1 MKRGIM
7 LFLALLLTVALAFSV
22 AATTVTDPTTATE
35 PTKEVYDKWVED
47 AAPITD
53 YAFTFAFVG
62 DTQNLN
68 EFNPEKMPELY
79 QWLLKMKEEKN
90 LQFVAGLG
98 DITDNS
104 NLEEWTTAQESIS
117 QLNGVVP
124 YTVVRGNHDGSILFT
139 AFMATEEY
147 KNQLAG
153 TYDDTYMNVYNTFQ
167 VGTLKYMVFGLD
179 HGPSDDV
186 LNWASEIIASHPDH
200 NVIITTHGYLNK
212 EGELIN
218 RENSSIPP
226 TRQQGK
232 NDGPE
237 IFEKLVSK
245 HENIVLVACGHINGT
260 PEILRTEKVGEH
272 GNVIQQLLI
281 DPSRLDGP
289 SYGGPT
295 GLVALLHISADG
307 KTVQVENYST
317 AKGIHYGEGLT
328 FQLHSV
334 GGNANE
340 TPFDATSIIIA
351 AAAVCLVAVVVVVI
365 LVAKKKKKVAAE

>member
-1 MKRGIM
+1 MKKA
-7 LFLALLLTVALAFSV
+7 FLLLLTLAIIGAMVFSV
-22 AATTVTDPTTATE
+22 SATTVTDATEATE
-35 PTKEVYDKWVED
+35 PVYDKWVED

-53 YAFTFAFVG
+53 YAFTIAFVG

-98 DITDNS
+98 DITDNN
-104 NLEEWTTAQESIS
+104 NLQEWQTAQESIF
-117 QLNGVVP
+117 QLNGQVP
-124 YTVVRGNHDGSILFT
+124 YTLVRGNHDGGPLFT
-139 AFMATEEY
+139 GFMATEGY
-147 KNQLAG
+147 TSQLAG
-153 TYDDTYMNVYNTFQ
+153 TYDDTYLNVYNTFQ
-167 VGTLKYMVFGLD
+167 IGTLKYMVFGLD

-186 LNWASEIIASHPDH
+186 LNWASEIIAANPDH

-212 EGELIN
+212 DGELIN

-226 TRQQGK
+226 TKQQGK

-237 IFEKLVSK
+237 IFEKLVGK

-260 PEILRTEKVGEH
+260 PEILRTENVGEH

-307 KTVQVENYST
+307 KHVQVENYAT

-328 FQLHSV
+328 FELNSV
-334 GGNANE
+334 GGDANE
-340 TPFDATSIIIA
+340 TPFNPMPFVIA
-351 AAAVCLVAVVVVVI
+351 GAAAVVVIAVVVV
-365 LVAKKKKKVAAE
+365 LVVVKNKKKEE

>member
-1 MKRGIM
+1 MKRA
-7 LFLALLLTVALAFSV
+7 FLLLLTLALMGAMVFSV
-22 AATTVTDPTTATE
+22 SATTVTDPAAATE
-35 PTKEVYDKWVED
+35 PTKEVYDKWVEN

-98 DITDNS
+98 DITDN
-104 NLEEWTTAQESIS
+104 NNFEEWTTAQESIF
-117 QLNGVVP
+117 QLNGQVP
-124 YTVVRGNHDGSILFT
+124 YTLVRGNHDGGPLFT
-139 AFMATEEY
+139 GFMATEGY
-147 KNQLAG
+147 TSQLAG
-153 TYDDTYMNVYNTFQ
+153 TYDDTYLNVYNGFQ
-167 VGTLKYMVFGLD
+167 IGTLKYLVFGLD

-186 LNWASEIIASHPDH
+186 LNWASEIIAAHPDH

-212 EGELIN
+212 DGELIN

-226 TRQQGK
+226 TKQQGK

-237 IFEKLVSK
+237 IFEKLISK

-260 PEILRTEKVGEH
+260 PEILRTEKVGDH

-307 KTVQVENYST
+307 KTVQVENYAT

-334 GGNANE
+334 GGNALE
-340 TPFDATSIIIA
+340 TPFDPLPFIFGG
-351 AAAVCLVAVVVVVI
+351 AAVLIVAVAAVL
-365 LVAKKKKKVAAE
+365 LVLKKKKK

>member
-1 MKRGIM
+1 MKRCILLILSLVM
-7 LFLALLLTVALAFSV
+7 LVSMVFTVS
-22 AATTVTDPTTATE
+22 ATTVTE
-35 PTKEVYDKWVED
+35 PTQEVYDKWVEN

-53 YAFTFAFVG
+53 YAFTIAFVG

-68 EFNPEKMPELY
+68 EFNPEKMPVLY

-90 LQFVAGLG
+90 LKFVAGLG

-117 QLNGVVP
+117 QLNGQVP
-124 YTVVRGNHDGSILFT
+124 YTLVRGNHDGSILFS
-139 AFMATEEY
+139 AFMATDEY

-153 TYDDTYMNVYNTFQ
+153 TYDEQYLNVYNTFQ
-167 VGTLKYMVFGLD
+167 IGTLKYMIFGLD

-186 LNWASEIIASHPDH
+186 LNWASEIIAAHPDH

-218 RENSSIPP
+218 RDNSGIPP

-237 IFEKLVSK
+237 IFDKLIRK
-245 HENIVLVACGHINGT
+245 HENIVMVCCGHINGT
-260 PEILRTEKVGEH
+260 PEILRTEKVGDH

-334 GGNANE
+334 GGNALE
-340 TPFDATSIIIA
+340 TPFNPIPFVIGGA
-351 AAAVCLVAVVVVVI
+351 AVVVIGAVVALI
-365 LVAKKKKKVAAE
+365 VVKKKKKVAVEE

>member
-1 MKRGIM
+1 MKRCILLILSLVM
-7 LFLALLLTVALAFSV
+7 LASMVFAVS
-22 AATTVTDPTTATE
+22 ATTVTE
-35 PTKEVYDKWVED
+35 PTQEVYDKWVEN

-53 YAFTFAFVG
+53 YAFTIAFVG

-79 QWLLKMKEEKN
+79 KWLVRMKDEKN

-104 NLEEWTTAQESIS
+104 NLQEWTTAQQSIS
-117 QLNGVVP
+117 LLNGVVP
-124 YTVVRGNHDGSILFT
+124 YTVVRGNHDGSTLFT
-139 AFMATEEY
+139 PFMATEAY
-147 KNQLAG
+147 KSQLAG
-153 TYDDTYMNVYNTFQ
+153 TYDDTYLNVYNTFQ
-167 VGTLKYMVFGLD
+167 IGTLKYMIFGLD

-186 LNWASEIIASHPDH
+186 LNWASEIIAANPDH

-218 RENSSIPP
+218 RDNSGIPP

-237 IFEKLVSK
+237 IFDKLIRK
-245 HENIVLVACGHINGT
+245 HENIVMVCCGHINGT
-260 PEILRTEKVGEH
+260 PEILRTEKVGDH

-289 SYGGPT
+289 SFGGPT

-307 KTVQVENYST
+307 KTVQVENYAT

-334 GGNANE
+334 GGNALEN
-340 TPFDATSIIIA
+340 PFNPVPFVIVGA
-351 AAAVCLVAVVVVVI
+351 AVVVVGVVVA
-365 LVAKKKKKVAAE
+365 LVVAKKKKKVAVEE

>member
-1 MKRGIM
+1 MKRGI
-7 LFLALLLTVALAFSV
+7 LLILALVLTATMVLSV
-22 AATTVTDPTTATE
+22 SATTVTE
-35 PTKEVYDKWVED
+35 PTKEVYDKWVEN

-53 YAFTFAFVG
+53 YAFTIAFVG

-79 QWLLKMKEEKN
+79 QWLIRMKEEKN

-124 YTVVRGNHDGSILFT
+124 YTVIRGNHDGSQLFT
-139 AFMATEEY
+139 GFMATEAY

-153 TYDDTYMNVYNTFQ
+153 TYDDTYLNVYNTFQ

-186 LNWASEIIASHPDH
+186 LNWASEIIAAHPDH

-212 EGELIN
+212 VGELIN

-226 TRQQGK
+226 TKQQGK

-237 IFEKLVSK
+237 IFDKLIRK
-245 HENIVLVACGHINGT
+245 HANIVLVACGHINGT
-260 PEILRTEKVGEH
+260 PEILRTEKVGDH

-317 AKGIHYGEGLT
+317 AKGIHYGEGMT

-340 TPFDATSIIIA
+340 QPVNVVAIAIA
-351 AAAVCLVAVVVVVI
+351 AAAVLAVIAVVVIVI
-365 LVAKKKKKVAAE
+365 VSKKKKKVTIE